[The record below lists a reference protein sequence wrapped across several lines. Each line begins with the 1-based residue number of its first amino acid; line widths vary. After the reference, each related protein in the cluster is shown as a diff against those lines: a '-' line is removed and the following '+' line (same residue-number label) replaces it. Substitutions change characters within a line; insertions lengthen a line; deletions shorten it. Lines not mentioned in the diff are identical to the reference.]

1 MMSLK
6 ALPLFL
12 LLPISVFG
20 ANEHDSFVLAKKIDQ
35 LPASL
40 ELSLEYQGEPYATR
54 EPGEPFH
61 AGRPGYGSIW
71 YKWTPEENKRVVVRA
86 IPSNKKSE
94 MKNIIAVYTG
104 SKIED
109 LIPVQ
114 RSKDLPIPAI
124 SRARQNP
131 IGFGARTEF
140 DAQKGIT
147 YFIAV
152 DTETKFFERFS
163 LKLDEAGAPFHAKAE
178 LVSDAT
184 PWDYLFVVGA
194 SGRPIDPELI
204 DGDFRKTWPLEEGYD
219 GPPFNKGGFSPLGYG
234 DYHRFIVRTNLG
246 GAPDYKPE
254 ADRSFTAY
262 LRTTFTPKE
271 NVTGLGIE
279 GIFDDGAVLYV
290 NGQEACRFNISPDK
304 DAARW
309 DTLADGDT
317 LGEDQPTSS
326 TVQYGLV
333 KELALPAGKPVHIAV
348 SVHSSAANNYD
359 TLFSMRMYSLISE

>member
-1 MMSLK
+1 MSLK
-6 ALPLFL
+6 ALSLSL

-20 ANEHDSFVLAKKIDQ
+20 ANEHDSFVLAKTISE

-40 ELSLEYQGEPYATR
+40 ELSLEHQGEPYATR
-54 EPGEPFH
+54 EPGEPYH

-71 YKWTPEENKRVVVRA
+71 YKWTPDENKRVVVRA
-86 IPSNKKSE
+86 TPSNKKSQ

-104 SKIED
+104 AKIEE
-109 LIPVQ
+109 LVPVQ
-114 RSKDLPIPAI
+114 RSKDLPVPAV

-140 DAQKGIT
+140 DAQKGVT

-163 LKLDEAGAPFHAKAE
+163 LKLEEAGAPFHANAE
-178 LVSDAT
+178 LISDAT
-184 PWDYLFVVGA
+184 PWDYLFVLGA

-204 DGDFRKTWPLEEGYD
+204 DSDFRKTWTLEEGYD
-219 GPPFNKGGFSPLGYG
+219 GPPFNEGGFTPLGYG

-246 GAPDYKPE
+246 GTPGYKPE

-262 LRTTFTPKE
+262 LRTTFTPDHQ
-271 NVTGLGIE
+271 VTGLGIE
-279 GIFDDGAVLYV
+279 GIFDDGAVVYV
-290 NGQEACRFNISPDK
+290 NGQEAYRFNLSPDK
-304 DAARW
+304 DASRW
-309 DTLADGDT
+309 DTLAEGPE

-326 TVQYGLV
+326 TVQYGVIKGLD
-333 KELALPAGKPVHIAV
+333 LPAGKPVQIAV
-348 SVHSSAANNYD
+348 SVHSFAANNYD
-359 TLFSMRMYSLISE
+359 TLFSMRMYSLIP